1 MVQTVVQTIV
11 TQYAD
16 EGEEEDREGMSS
28 AFSTILKVFAL
39 WSLFMDRPVWR
50 LVIVLMVVIAMPRFI
65 FLKNTM
71 MMYRVS
77 SLLYLL
83 VDCYVC
89 LLFERFCDGCH

>member
-39 WSLFMDRPVWR
+39 
-50 LVIVLMVVIAMPRFI
+50 
-65 FLKNTM
+65 
-71 MMYRVS
+71 
-77 SLLYLL
+77 
-83 VDCYVC
+83 
-89 LLFERFCDGCH
+89 